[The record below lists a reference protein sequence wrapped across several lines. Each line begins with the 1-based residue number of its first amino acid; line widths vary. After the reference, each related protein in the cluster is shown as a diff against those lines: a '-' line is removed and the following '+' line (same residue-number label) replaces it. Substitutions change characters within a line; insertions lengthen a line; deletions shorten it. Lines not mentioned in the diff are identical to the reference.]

1 MCSEWD
7 SPLLCEEWMF
17 KQIYLIN
24 CSQLPV
30 YVYEQTVEMVS
41 LISVFDMWPAFKKIS
56 REEKLNNYE
65 L

>member
-7 SPLLCEEWMF
+7 SPLLHEEWMF

-30 YVYEQTVEMVS
+30 YVDEQTVEMVS
-41 LISVFDMWPAFKKIS
+41 LISAFDMWPAFKKIVQR
-56 REEKLNNYE
+56 REIK
-65 L
+65 